1 LRLNLNCYNNKN
13 SKTGGV
19 KMHSKELIERVE
31 ELAKV
36 YSKVIA
42 SLDSKE
48 RKIEMFE
55 SYYKILKTLQDMHSL
70 ETLKKNFYD

>member
-1 LRLNLNCYNNKN
+1 
-13 SKTGGV
+13 
-19 KMHSKELIERVE
+19 MHSKELIKRVE

-42 SLDSKE
+42 SLDFKE

-55 SYYKILKTLQDMHSL
+55 SYYKILTTLQSMQTS
-70 ETLKKNFYD
+70 ETMQRGGFRK